1 MPQRQGDAI
10 GLEAIASTI
19 DAPLALRALRVWHVR
34 SCLIVLHFWV
44 TRMSR
49 QAVFLDPTNRRSW
62 YLLRMSLAVAAFS
75 AAVVATFVYGVFSV
89 PDLPTL
95 GRINPHQLF
104 PIAVA
109 NPAIAP
115 RLNVQTVHT
124 RIVKS
129 QRRARRTKGGSATSP
144 YERKPPSNAGK
155 VTQFTQVTT
164 HTIAHRVDPLLL
176 AKGPFDTSA
185 PDAAAMSAR
194 ALTIGFYDSD
204 DASGRAALK
213 QALPHLDWLS
223 PAWLTIDAATS
234 AVVSRADAAAM
245 DLVTSAAPKVKV
257 LPLVQNLKEG
267 AWDGEGAA
275 RVLADPEARRML
287 VASLAAEVSAAG
299 YVGAVVDIESLP
311 AAAQPDLV
319 RFLGEAHAAFEADH
333 LILAA
338 TQPFSATIAD
348 DAALASATDYVVLMA
363 YDEHWATGP
372 AGPIASQDWFV
383 RGLMR
388 HLQALKSDHTIIA
401 LGSYAYDWTRDAKT
415 AEPLSFADA
424 MQTARDARATIA
436 FDRHDLNPHFAY
448 GEQSGQRHEVW
459 MLDAVTAYNQVL
471 AADVFR
477 PAGYALWRIGSED
490 PSIWSVFGRPY
501 LAPSSAGLARIGAGV
516 GVDYQGDGEIMQITA
531 EPHDGARTIDI
542 DPVSQIATGETYT
555 ALPNALEISQSGD
568 LPGKIALTFDDGP
581 SPEWTPQILDI
592 LKDKAARASFFI
604 VGSEANASPS
614 LVRRMLAEG
623 HDVGNHT
630 FTHPNLATAPAEV
643 LKVELNATQRLFQA
657 LTGRA
662 MRLFRP
668 PYLGDAHANDENA
681 LRVLRQ
687 AQDLGYITVGLKVD
701 PDDWQQPKANEIV
714 ARVLAAVSDPN
725 PDNRGRIV
733 LLHDAGGDRHETVA
747 ALPVLI
753 DALRAKGFELV
764 PVSEL
769 AGLTPDE
776 AMPPFPGESVLPA
789 VNSSV
794 FLIWGW
800 LGSALHW
807 LAIAAIIVGFGR
819 LAVLCSLAVWG
830 RDRRGINIHAFDGVG
845 ARLVSPGSPQPRT
858 SWLMH
863 GGRDKSRPY
872 ATGSGASAEQASVTN
887 KVSVLIPAY
896 NEEKVIAGSIC
907 GILASTGVSV
917 EIIVIDDGSKDGTA
931 DAVRAAFANEPRVR
945 LISIPNAGK
954 AHAVNIGLRLATGEV
969 IVALDADTQFE
980 PETIARLTR
989 WFEDPTIGAVAGNAK
1004 VGNRINLLTRWQAL
1018 EYITAQNLERRALA
1032 ALGCVTVVP
1041 GAVGAWRGS
1050 LVRSLGGF
1058 PADTLAEDQDLT
1070 IAVQRAGF
1078 KVRFDSEAVAWTEAP
1093 DTVAALL
1100 KQRFRWAF
1108 GTLQCLWKH
1117 HRVTFNPQFG
1127 ALGLIALPQV
1137 WLFQILLS
1145 LLAPV
1150 IDLMLVSQV
1159 VSSGLD
1165 YLQHGQQLDTTDIGT
1180 TALYYLA
1187 FMLVDIIACTIAF
1200 GFERGEDWR
1209 LLWWLPLQRFGYR
1222 QLMYYVV
1229 VKAVLTALKGNLV
1242 GWGKTERR
1250 ASVVLAPAE

>member
-1 MPQRQGDAI
+1 
-10 GLEAIASTI
+10 
-19 DAPLALRALRVWHVR
+19 
-34 SCLIVLHFWV
+34 
-44 TRMSR
+44 MSR
-49 QAVFLDPTNRRSW
+49 QAIFLDPTRRRSW
-62 YLLRMSLAVAAFS
+62 YLARFALS
-75 AAVVATFVYGVFSV
+75 AAVIGAAVAATFVYGVFSV
-89 PDLPTL
+89 PDLPQL

-109 NPAIAP
+109 NPAQAP
-115 RLNVQTVHT
+115 QLAVQTVRT
-124 RIVKS
+124 RIVTT
-129 QRRARRTKGGSATSP
+129 RRRHHARGGGSSSS
-144 YERKPPSNAGK
+144 YVRKAPSGGGK
-155 VTQFTQVTT
+155 VTQVTRVTT
-164 HTIAHRVDPLLL
+164 HTVARRVDPLML
-176 AKGPFDTSA
+176 AKGPVDTRTPELGA
-185 PDAAAMSAR
+185 TLGR
-194 ALTIGFYDSD
+194 ALTIGVYDSE
-204 DASGRAALK
+204 DASGRAALAI
-213 QALPHLDWLS
+213 ALPHLDWLS
-223 PAWLTIDAATS
+223 PAWLTIDAAGAFVAS
-234 AVVSRADAAAM
+234 HADAAALE
-245 DLVTSAAPKVKV
+245 LVKTTAPSVKV
-257 LPLVQNLKEG
+257 LPLVQNLKDG
-267 AWDGEGAA
+267 AWDGEGTA
-275 RVLADPEARRML
+275 RALANPEARQ
-287 VASLAAEVSAAG
+287 SLIDGIAAEIKNSGYAG
-299 YVGAVVDIESLP
+299 AIIDFEALP
-311 AAAQPDLV
+311 PAAQPDLV
-319 RFLGEAHAAFEADH
+319 RFLGDLRSSFASNN

-338 TQPFSATIAD
+338 TQPFSATTAD
-348 DAALASATDYVVLMA
+348 DAALAAVTDYVVLMA

-383 RGLMR
+383 RGLMQ
-388 HLQALKSDHTIIA
+388 HMQALASDHTIVA
-401 LGSYAYDWTRDAKT
+401 LGSYAYDWKRGEKT
-415 AEPLSFADA
+415 AEPLSFSDA
-424 MQTARDARATIA
+424 MQAARDARAEIA
-436 FDRHDLNPHFAY
+436 FDRDLLNPHFAY
-448 GEQSGQRHEVW
+448 GEQTGQRHEVW
-459 MLDAVTAYNQVL
+459 LLDAVTAYNQVL
-471 AADVFR
+471 AADVFK
-477 PAGYALWRIGSED
+477 PAGYALWRIGAED

-501 LAPSSAGLARIGAGV
+501 LAPPPTALTSIGAGAT
-516 GVDYQGDGEIMQITA
+516 VDYEGGGEIMQITA
-531 EPHDGARTIDI
+531 EPRDGARSIAFN
-542 DPVSQIATGETYT
+542 PASHVATGETYT

-581 SPEWTPQILDI
+581 SPDWTPQILDI
-592 LKDKAARASFFI
+592 LKDKAVQATFFI
-604 VGSEANASPS
+604 VGSEGNAAPG
-614 LVRRMLAEG
+614 LVKRMVAEG

-668 PYLGDAHANDENA
+668 PYLGDAHPNDENA

-725 PDNRGRIV
+725 PDNRGQIV

-769 AGLTPDE
+769 AGLTQDE

-794 FLIWGW
+794 FLVWGW
-800 LGSALHW
+800 LGSLLHW
-807 LAIAAIIVGFGR
+807 MAITAIAVGFAR
-819 LAVLCSLAVWG
+819 LAVLCTLAVWG
-830 RDRRGINIHAFDGVG
+830 RKFPSPLALRGERVPVRAGEG
-845 ARLVSPGSPQPRT
+845 QPQAPSPVALGS
-858 SWLMH
+858 
-863 GGRDKSRPY
+863 
-872 ATGSGASAEQASVTN
+872 EQAAAPHPALHATFSPPVEGRRQGC
-887 KVSVLIPAY
+887 VSVLIPAF
-896 NEEKVIAGSIC
+896 NEERVIAGSIR
-907 GILASTGVSV
+907 GILASTGVEV

-931 DAVRAAFANEPRVR
+931 DAVRAAFAGEPRVR
-945 LISIPNAGK
+945 LISIPNSGK
-954 AHAVNIGLRLATGEV
+954 AHAVNIGLRHASGDV

-989 WFEDPTIGAVAGNAK
+989 WFADPTVGAVAGNAK
-1004 VGNRINLLTRWQAL
+1004 VGNRVNLLTRWQAL

-1050 LVRSLGGF
+1050 LLRSLGGF

-1070 IAVQRAGF
+1070 IAVQRAGY

-1093 DTVAALL
+1093 ETVAALL

-1117 HRVTFNPQFG
+1117 HRVSFNPQFG

-1137 WLFQILLS
+1137 LLFQILLS

-1150 IDLMLVSQV
+1150 IDLMLVSQLIA
-1159 VSSGLD
+1159 SGLD
-1165 YLQHGQQLDTTDIGT
+1165 YIQHGQQLDTSDIGS
-1180 TALYYLA
+1180 TALYSLA
-1187 FMLVDIIACTIAF
+1187 FMLVDVIACIIAF
-1200 GFERGEDWR
+1200 GFEKDEDWR

-1229 VKAVLTALKGNLV
+1229 VKAVLTAMMGNLV

-1250 ASVVLAPAE
+1250 ASVVVAPAE